1 MKNLKM
7 LGLAVVAALALIA
20 IVGAGSATATVLCKK
35 NVTPCEGE
43 AYGEKTAFKATVD
56 KTLEFKFELG
66 GGMSYSYTCTGS
78 TMEGEITNAGAEKQN
93 VIINLE
99 TFTLTNCSCPETA
112 VLNVPSLAV
121 EWTEGTMNGDVTTAN
136 LNVTFKCMGHCRYG
150 DGKIGVLTGGAMGTI
165 DLSGSLKKLEGGITC
180 PASAKW
186 IGSYTVTAPEP
197 VYVAEK

>member
-20 IVGAGSATATVLCKK
+20 IVGAGSASATVLCKE
-35 NVTPCEGE
+35 NVTPCEGK
-43 AYGEKTAFKATVD
+43 AYGEKVAFKATVD

-66 GGMSYSYTCTGS
+66 GGSSYSYTCTGS
-78 TMEGEITNAGAEKQN
+78 TMEGEITNAGGAGD
-93 VIINLE
+93 VIIGLE
-99 TFTLTNCSCPETA
+99 TFTLTNCSCPETV
-112 VLNVPSLAV
+112 VLNAPSLAV
-121 EWTEGTMNGDVTTAN
+121 AFTPETMNGDVTTAN

-180 PASAKW
+180 PATAKW
-186 IGSYTVTAPEP
+186 TGSYTVTAPEP
-197 VYVAEK
+197 VWVADK